1 MHKYKIGNYWLG
13 KNTAE
18 EEFFYHKLRMNQQHV
33 AVDKK
38 GKSHSGVN

>member
-1 MHKYKIGNYWLG
+1 MHKHKIGNYWLG

-18 EEFFYHKLRMNQQHV
+18 KELFYHKLHRYQQQVTV
-33 AVDKK
+33 AKK